1 MSDTLGER
9 LKHAWSIFRGKE
21 GDAYSAPMN
30 QDLGISHIARPDRPR
45 LAYNTERSVVSSV
58 YNRLGI
64 DVAAVDVRHSRIDE
78 NGNFTSV
85 EESGLNTCL
94 TLDANLDQ
102 TGRALMQD
110 IAMTLFDEGV
120 VAIVPVET
128 TTSPVNSNAYD
139 IKSLRVGKVVQ
150 WYPEHVVVDL
160 YNEKSGRRQ
169 EVTLPKR
176 MVAIVEN
183 PLYTVMNEPNSTL
196 QRLLR
201 KLALLDAVDEQSGSG
216 KLDII
221 IQLPYVIKSKARE
234 EQAEQR
240 RKSIEA
246 QLRGSQYGI
255 AYTDGTER
263 ITQLNRPA
271 ENNLLNQVTYLTN
284 MLYGQLGLTE
294 SVFDGTADEA
304 EMLNYHNRTIE
315 PVLAAITDEM
325 NRKFLSKTARKQ
337 GQLITYY
344 RDPFKLVKLEQIAE
358 IADRFTRN
366 EILTSNE
373 LRGVMGFVPSKD
385 PKADELRNK
394 NLPEPKPTEGN
405 HQNGT

>member
-1 MSDTLGER
+1 MSETIGER
-9 LKHAWSIFRGKE
+9 LKHAWSIFRGDK
-21 GDAYSAPMN
+21 GDSYSVPVN
-30 QDLGISHIARPDRPR
+30 QDLGISHMARPDRPR
-45 LAYNTERSVVSSV
+45 LSYNTERSVVSSV

-64 DVAAVDVRHSRIDE
+64 DVAAVEVRHARLDE
-78 NGNFTSV
+78 NGNFKGV
-85 EESGLNTCL
+85 ETSGLNDCL

-102 TGRALMQD
+102 TGRSLLQD

-128 TTSPVNSNAYD
+128 SSSPVNSNAYD
-139 IKSLRVGKVVQ
+139 VKSLRVGKVLQ
-150 WYPEHVVVDL
+150 WFPEHVVVDL

-183 PLYTVMNEPNSTL
+183 PLYSVMNEPNSTL

-201 KLALLDAVDEQSGSG
+201 KLALLDAVDDQSGSG

-294 SVFDGTADEA
+294 EVFNGTAEEA
-304 EMLNYHNRTIE
+304 VMLNYHNRTIE

-325 NRKFLSKTARKQ
+325 NRKFLTKTARRQ
-337 GQLITYY
+337 GQRVTFW
-344 RDPFKLVKLEQIAE
+344 RDPFKLVTLKQIAE
-358 IADRFTRN
+358 VADRFTRN
-366 EILTSNE
+366 EILSSNE
-373 LRGVMGFVPSKD
+373 VRSQIGFKPVDD
-385 PKADELRNK
+385 PKANELRNK
-394 NLPEPKPTEGN
+394 NIPEPEPTEGN

>member
-1 MSDTLGER
+1 
-9 LKHAWSIFRGKE
+9 
-21 GDAYSAPMN
+21 
-30 QDLGISHIARPDRPR
+30 
-45 LAYNTERSVVSSV
+45 
-58 YNRLGI
+58 
-64 DVAAVDVRHSRIDE
+64 
-78 NGNFTSV
+78 
-85 EESGLNTCL
+85 
-94 TLDANLDQ
+94 
-102 TGRALMQD
+102 
-110 IAMTLFDEGV
+110 
-120 VAIVPVET
+120 
-128 TTSPVNSNAYD
+128 
-139 IKSLRVGKVVQ
+139 
-150 WYPEHVVVDL
+150 
-160 YNEKSGRRQ
+160 
-169 EVTLPKR
+169 

-294 SVFDGTADEA
+294 EVFNGTAEEA
-304 EMLNYHNRTIE
+304 VMLNYHSRTIE
-315 PVLAAITDEM
+315 PVLSAITDEM
-325 NRKFLSKTARKQ
+325 NRKFLTKTARKQ
-337 GQLITYY
+337 GQRITFW
-344 RDPFKLVKLEQIAE
+344 RDPFKLVTLNQIAE
-358 IADRFTRN
+358 VADRFTRN
-366 EILTSNE
+366 EILSSNE
-373 LRGVMGFVPSKD
+373 VRGKIGFKPVDD

-394 NLPEPKPTEGN
+394 NIPEPNPTEGN